1 MFDQWLDLDSAGM
14 SSQPTGGATMHK
26 PENITARV
34 GRWSAQ
40 HRKKAIFGW
49 LALVV
54 VSVVIGFNLVP
65 QKEIDAGAAA
75 PGESGEAAAA
85 LDGAFPEKSGE
96 QVLIQSKQL
105 EAGGAQFKAAVTDV
119 TERLQDTKGVANVVS
134 PYDGED
140 GQISADGH
148 SALVTFEL
156 PGDSDTTAKSVEG
169 SLAAVAAAQKA
180 HPELRVEESGDSSI
194 TNATMDKS
202 NEEMGK
208 STLLTIPLTLI
219 ILVFAFGALV
229 AAGIPILLAL
239 TSVVATLGLLGPVSQ
254 IAPVDAQVM
263 HVVLLVGMAVGVDY
277 SLFYVKRAREE
288 RAAGRENDA
297 AIEAA
302 AATSGRAVL
311 ISGLTVM
318 VAMAGMYLG
327 GISNFASFAT
337 GTIMVVAVA
346 VIGSL
351 TVLPALL
358 STLGDR
364 VEKGRVPLVGRIK
377 NRMGERGLWSRI
389 LDRVLRRPLVS
400 ALAATAVLVA
410 LAVPALGM
418 QTSLGGIDET
428 SRDLEVMQTYDRI
441 QAAFPSEGS
450 MEMVVVKADDATST
464 EVISAIDSLETRA
477 QQRSGL
483 FEGQATVD
491 VSSDHTV
498 ATVALP
504 TTGNGTDDLSNRAV
518 DALRDDLVP
527 ATLGQ
532 VDGVEAYTTGEA
544 AATGDFND
552 AMIGHLPYVFA
563 FVLSAAF
570 LLLLV
575 TFRSLVIPIKAIA
588 LNLLSVGAA
597 YGLLVLVFQNGW
609 GEGLLGFE
617 SNGAIAAWLPLFL
630 FVILFGLSMDYHV
643 FILTRV
649 REAFDGGM
657 KTEDAVAHGIK
668 STAGVV
674 TSAAIVMVAVFS
686 MFALSSELQ
695 MKQMGVGL
703 AAAVLIDATII
714 RGVLL
719 PATMKL
725 LGDWNWWLPRKLG
738 WLPKVTVE
746 PEVQPAKA

>member
-1 MFDQWLDLDSAGM
+1 LNK
-14 SSQPTGGATMHK
+14 SQ
-26 PENITARV
+26 NITGRI

-40 HRKKAIFGW
+40 NRKKAIFGW
-49 LALVV
+49 LAFVA
-54 VSVVIGFNLVP
+54 VSIVIGFNLVP
-65 QKEIDAGAAA
+65 QKEIDNRTAGG
-75 PGESGEAAAA
+75 PGESGQAAEVLNDAFRNAA
-85 LDGAFPEKSGE
+85 GE
-96 QVLIQSKQL
+96 QVLVQSKTLQSDDPRF
-105 EAGGAQFKAAVTDV
+105 EAAVADV
-119 TERLQDTKGVANVVS
+119 TERLQDTRGVDSVVG
-134 PYDGED
+134 PYDGD
-140 GQISADGH
+140 SGQVSRDGH
-148 SALVTFEL
+148 SALVTFEM
-156 PGDSDTTAKSVEG
+156 PGDSKVTKETVVRT
-169 SLAAVAAAQKA
+169 LAAVDAAQKA
-180 HPELRVEESGDSSI
+180 HPELRIEEAGDESI
-194 TNATMDKS
+194 YQAALDKS

-208 STLLTIPLTLI
+208 STLISIPLTLL

-239 TSVVATLGLLGPVSQ
+239 TSVGATLGLLGPVSQ
-254 IAPVDAQVM
+254 IAPVDGSVM

-277 SLFYVKRAREE
+277 SLFYLKRAREE

-302 AATSGRAVL
+302 AATSGRAVV

-358 STLGDR
+358 SKLGDNVDR
-364 VEKGRVPLVGRIK
+364 GRVPLVGRIK
-377 NRMGERGLWSRI
+377 DRVGEAGIWSRV
-389 LDRVLRRPLVS
+389 LDRVLRRPLVAAIVS
-400 ALAATAVLVA
+400 AAVLVA

-418 QTSLGGIDET
+418 QTSLGGTEDN
-428 SRDLEVMQTYDRI
+428 SRDMPVMQTYDRI

-450 MEMVVVKADDATST
+450 MEMVVVKADDVTSPQ
-464 EVISAIDSLETRA
+464 VVSAIDSLESQA
-477 QQRSGL
+477 QQRPGL
-483 FEGQATVD
+483 FEGQATLEI
-491 VSSDHTV
+491 SSDQTV

-504 TTGNGTDDLSNRAV
+504 TTGTGTDDLSNRAA
-518 DALRDDLVP
+518 DTLREELVP
-527 ATLGQ
+527 ATLGE

-552 AMIGHLPYVFA
+552 AMIGNLPYVFA
-563 FVLSAAF
+563 FVLGAAF

-575 TFRSLVIPIKAIA
+575 TFRSLVIPIKAIV
-588 LNLLSVGAA
+588 LNLLSVGSA
-597 YGLLVLVFQNGW
+597 YGLLVLVFQSDW
-609 GEGLLGFE
+609 AEGLLGFE
-617 SNGAIAAWLPLFL
+617 GNGAIAAWLPLFL

-643 FILTRV
+643 FILTRI
-649 REAFDGGM
+649 REAFDRGM
-657 KTEDAVAHGIK
+657 TTEDAVAHGIK

-674 TSAAIVMVAVFS
+674 TSAAFVMVAVFS

-695 MKQMGVGL
+695 MKQMGIGL

-719 PATMKL
+719 PATMTL
-725 LGDWNWWLPRKLG
+725 LGDRNWWLPRRLG
-738 WLPKVTVE
+738 WLPEVTVE
-746 PEVQPAKA
+746 PELEGARA